1 MNVISK
7 HTASQNFDSVTDI
20 KFGPSNSLQAQIAFS
35 LLCLQ
40 KKKASGKPLDIE
52 IKLNRRQHS
61 SAEEVD
67 DYIKQ
72 LGK

>member
-1 MNVISK
+1 MSEITK
-7 HTASQNFDSVTDI
+7 HIASQNFDMVNDI
-20 KFGPSNSLQAQIAFS
+20 KFGPSNNLQAQIAFS

-40 KKKASGKPLDIE
+40 KKKAAGKPIDIE

-72 LGK
+72 LVK